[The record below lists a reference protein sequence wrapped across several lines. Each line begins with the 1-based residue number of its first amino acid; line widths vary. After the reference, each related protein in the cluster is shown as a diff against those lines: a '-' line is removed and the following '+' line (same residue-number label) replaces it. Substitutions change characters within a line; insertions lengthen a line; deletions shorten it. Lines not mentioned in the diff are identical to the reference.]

1 MQNKPGP
8 IPENEAERVFH
19 LAEFDIDYSNV
30 ENDFK
35 GLALLA
41 AKIAGT
47 DISLINLIDS
57 FTQWT
62 IASHGLE
69 IDHVPREE
77 SICQYTLTIKD
88 HFEIADLSADE
99 RFNQKIYV
107 DGPLNLRYYMGV
119 PITTPEGFNIGSLC
133 VIDKEQ
139 RTLSKDKLDLLK
151 VVADEI
157 VSRLKIIK
165 TVDVLRNKLVELKE
179 TQKKVSHDIRGPIAG
194 IVGLADMIVQQGDEN
209 NIKEIMESIAM
220 INNSGRSVLELAD
233 EILSEDKDQTVIT
246 DVFNLVIFKDKL
258 EQLYLPQAKNKGINF
273 LVKTSGKTEQISF
286 SKNKLLQIAGNLI
299 YNAIKFTPE
308 EGTIE
313 VELELT
319 PEATHNLL
327 KIKVIDTGVGMDE
340 ITVAT
345 IMEGATPSSNGTHG
359 ETGFGFG
366 LSLVK
371 RLIETL
377 NGEFSVSSDEGNG
390 ATFEILIRQA
400 YQ

>member
-1 MQNKPGP
+1 MQDKPGP

-19 LAEFDIDYSNV
+19 LAEFDINYSDV

-69 IDHVPREE
+69 IGHVPREE
-77 SICQYTLTIKD
+77 SICQYTLTIND

-107 DGPLNLRYYMGV
+107 AGPLNLRYYMGV
-119 PITTPEGFNIGSLC
+119 PLTTPEGFNIGSLC
-133 VIDKEQ
+133 VIDKQ
-139 RTLSKDKLDLLK
+139 QKTLSKEKLDLLK
-151 VVADEI
+151 VVADEV

-165 TVDVLRNKLVELKE
+165 TVDMLRNKLVEVKE
-179 TQKKVSHDIRGPIAG
+179 THKKVSHDIRGPIAG
-194 IVGLADMIVQQGDEN
+194 IVGLAEIIVQQGNEN
-209 NIKEIMESIAM
+209 NIKEIMESITM

-233 EILSEDKDQTVIT
+233 EILSEDKDQAVIT

-273 LVKTSGKTEQISF
+273 LVKTSEKTQHISF

-308 EGTIE
+308 NGTIE
-313 VELELT
+313 VELELN
-319 PEATHNLL
+319 PKATYNLL

-340 ITVAT
+340 TTIAM

-377 NGEFSVSSDEGNG
+377 NGEFKVSSDEGNG
-390 ATFEILIRQA
+390 ATFEILIRQT